1 MKSNEIN
8 ELAGALVAAQAEF
21 SAVPKGSANPFFK
34 SKYAALPDV
43 VQHTSPVLARHGLAV
58 SQFIESGSDANG
70 LVYDGLTTYVIHKSG
85 QFIAHT
91 MRLHLVK
98 DDPQGQGSAVTY
110 ARRYSY
116 MAALGLVADE
126 DDDGNS
132 ASKPQA
138 RQQYQN
144 APQAPAPK
152 ITGEVPAAIK
162 PIIEAAEKFPDD
174 EFLNSLATQFA
185 QRGSLSEKQV
195 NAGKKAAY
203 ALLKN
208 AGIAAERAVT
218 QEFPGATEYAPGEEP
233 F

>member
-8 ELAGALVAAQAEF
+8 ELAAALVAAQAEF

-58 SQFIESGSDANG
+58 SQFIESGVDTNG
-70 LVYDGLTTYVIHKSG
+70 VIYDGLTTYVIHKSG

-132 ASKPQA
+132 ASKPRLQS
-138 RQQYQN
+138 
-144 APQAPAPK
+144 APTPAPK
-152 ITGEVPAAIK
+152 PTGEVPGGIK
-162 PIIEAAEKFPDD
+162 PILEAAEKFPDD

-185 QRGSLSEKQV
+185 QRGSLSEKQI
-195 NAGKKAAY
+195 NAGRKAAY

-208 AGIAAERAVT
+208 AGEAVT
-218 QEFPGATEYAPGEEP
+218 DVFPNATEYAPGEEP

>member
-1 MKSNEIN
+1 MESREIN
-8 ELAGALVAAQAEF
+8 ELAAALAAAQAEF
-21 SAVPKGSANPFFK
+21 SAVPKGSVNPFFK

-58 SQFIESGSDANG
+58 SQFIVAIEGQG
-70 LVYDGLTTYVIHKSG
+70 GMPYDGLMTYVIHKSG
-85 QFIAHT
+85 QFIAQT

-98 DDPQGQGSAVTY
+98 DDPQAQGSAVTY

-116 MAALGLVADE
+116 MAALGLVADD

-138 RQQYQN
+138 RPQYQSSN
-144 APQAPAPK
+144 APAPK
-152 ITGEVPAAIK
+152 VTGDVPAAIA
-162 PIIEAAEKFPDD
+162 PILEAAQKFPDD
-174 EFLNSLATQFA
+174 EFLNSLATQYA

-208 AGIAAERAVT
+208 AGITAEQAVS
-218 QEFPGATEYAPGEEP
+218 QQFPNATEYAPGEEP